1 MVPTTRH
8 GSSPVATESGGGE
21 KWPRTKSGESERSI
35 AVSQS
40 PRLATNSQTRC
51 LADSSGRTLAAVSGR
66 VKWRRAWNPACGAAS
81 SRRAAAQVRQVVDAQ
96 TLGDFPQPGS
106 AGGEESA
113 QQPARGQLLQPTLPV
128 LGVAPQPLEDPGQL
142 TGDRGFAFAEHP
154 PGVLHQKQVIAQ
166 RESFEHPTSP
176 GPRPDP
182 AAPAGANEADFAV
195 DSLIRYCASCEGMGQ
210 PAFPAF
216 PPCVKIPPEVPY
228 ARYDHALRIR
238 RRHPPVPRQGL
249 EDAGPGSAP
258 GSLPRVGRRR
268 DHGAGWRRLPLH
280 RGRLGT
286 TKRIARRGGGADRA
300 KPLRA
305 ARCEPFIGSRQ
316 GPITADIVR
325 RARRGRGR
333 EWARVPRAGGS

>member
-176 GPRPDP
+176 GPPPDR
-182 AAPAGANEADFAV
+182 AAPAGAD
-195 DSLIRYCASCEGMGQ
+195 DC
-210 PAFPAF
+210 
-216 PPCVKIPPEVPY
+216 
-228 ARYDHALRIR
+228 
-238 RRHPPVPRQGL
+238 
-249 EDAGPGSAP
+249 PGSQTPPRPPRRFPQVLRADARSSSC
-258 GSLPRVGRRR
+258 GRASLPR
-268 DHGAGWRRLPLH
+268 AGKPAARSASHSDTSGLRQDQPDGHAQSSWADL
-280 RGRLGT
+280 LGWSAHST
-286 TKRIARRGGGADRA
+286 QSY
-300 KPLRA
+300 PLRQCCYA
-305 ARCEPFIGSRQ
+305 CPMAFYGFLLWLSMAFNPTR
-316 GPITADIVR
+316 
-325 RARRGRGR
+325 
-333 EWARVPRAGGS
+333 